1 MGLWRPSRSRR
12 VWGRVAW
19 PRVVVALVAVLA
31 AVLAAPVASAQAT
44 VTPSSGGPRAAFE
57 IAFAAQAVGLDL
69 QFVGPGRCGELD
81 DLHISIGRAR
91 DGRFRFGPRVPGAR
105 PRRDGKRLRR
115 WCRGRYRVAVV
126 ASGEF
131 ERSPVE
137 VIAGGRFTLPAS
149 SIRSS

>member
-1 MGLWRPSRSRR
+1 MGLRRPSRVSTR

-19 PRVVVALVAVLA
+19 PRVAVALVGVLA
-31 AVLAAPVASAQAT
+31 AVLVAPVAPARAT

-69 QFVGPGRCGELD
+69 QLVGPGRCGDLD
-81 DLHISIGRAR
+81 DLHISIRRAR
-91 DGRFRFGPRVPGAR
+91 DGHFRFGPRVPGAR

-131 ERSPVE
+131 EPSPSQV
-137 VIAGGRFTLPAS
+137 VAKGRFTV
-149 SIRSS
+149 R